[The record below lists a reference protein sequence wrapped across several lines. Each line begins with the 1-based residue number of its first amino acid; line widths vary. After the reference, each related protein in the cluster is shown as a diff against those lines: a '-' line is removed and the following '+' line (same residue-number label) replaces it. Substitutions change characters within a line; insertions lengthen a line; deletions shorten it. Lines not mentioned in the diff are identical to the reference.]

1 MVERSRRGKGKKV
14 LLGNHQRCWIWGKH
28 LVRETLEA
36 GRWPILELI
45 LAEDLAQSDL
55 TTVKRLAAARQI
67 TVQVQPGDR
76 LTQLGRSTE
85 HQGYLAKMGPY
96 PYRDPAELV
105 SGKPASGTFVLLDG
119 IQDPHNFGAIIRS
132 AEVLGL
138 QGVFVGK
145 HRQAPVGSQVARS
158 SAGAVNHLPIAQAEN
173 LVDWSRTLKSSFEY
187 CLIGTHQDATV
198 DIWDCDLTIPC
209 VLIIGNEGFGIRPEL
224 SDLCDRLVRIPQT
237 GKVQSLNAAVAAG
250 ILCYEVSRQRK
261 RS

>member
-1 MVERSRRGKGKKV
+1 MVERRRRGKGKQV

-36 GRWPILELI
+36 GRWPILELS
-45 LAEDLAQSDL
+45 LADDLPREEVSDA
-55 TTVKRLAAARQI
+55 KRLAVSRQI
-67 TVQVQPGDR
+67 PVQVQTGEQ
-76 LTQLGRSTE
+76 LTQLGRTAE
-85 HQGYLAKMGPY
+85 HQGYLAKMAPF

-105 SGKPASGTFVLLDG
+105 TGHSASGSFMLLDG

-145 HRQAPVGSQVARS
+145 HRQAPVSSQVARS
-158 SAGAVNHLPIAQAEN
+158 SAGAVNYLPIAQADD
-173 LVDWSRTLKSSFEY
+173 LVDWARTLKSSCGFT
-187 CLIGTHQDATV
+187 LIGTHQDATI

-209 VLIIGNEGFGIRPEL
+209 VLIIGNEGTGIRPEL
-224 SDLCDRLVRIPQT
+224 NDLCDRLIRIPQT
-237 GKVQSLNAAVAAG
+237 GRVQSLNAAVAAG

-261 RS
+261 HS